1 MSDAGLHH
9 RFALRLKRTVEV
21 FPASDGALYLMRGGG
36 EAEFVIDRPAARER
50 ALLALLRE
58 GAGSAG
64 ELAGRLVDA
73 GHEAAEPDVGASG
86 DVLAGRGRRGER
98 AGVAERLLGGEHA
111 DRYDRQLAYFADMA
125 PGRAAELQLRLS
137 RARVAI
143 VGVGGLGTWTASALA
158 CAGIGHLVLVDDD
171 RVDLSNLNRQLL
183 YRRADVGRRKVEVAA
198 EALGA
203 FNPALAV
210 TALARRVDGEA
221 GAAAVVAGASFVVD
235 TADSPPYAIS
245 RWLDAACVRE
255 GVPRISA
262 GQFPP
267 RVRIGPTYVPGRTG
281 CLECQERAA
290 RRAFPLY
297 DELADL
303 RRGEPTVAATL
314 GPASGLVGS
323 VIGMEI
329 VHFLTGL
336 ARPAT
341 LGAGVTIDLR
351 DLSLEWEA
359 VERDPEC
366 ARCGATAAPAGG
378 PPGDDPV
385 PAA

>member
-1 MSDAGLHH
+1 MTADPGLHR
-9 RFALRLKRTVEV
+9 RFALRLKRTVEL
-21 FPASDGALYLMRGGG
+21 FAASDGALYLMRGGG
-36 EAEFVIDRPAARER
+36 EAEFVIDAAGGREH
-50 ALLALLRE
+50 ALLGMLRE

-64 ELAGRLVDA
+64 ELAARLVDA
-73 GHEAAEPDVGASG
+73 GHDASEHAVAEALDE
-86 DVLAGRGRRGER
+86 LAGVGLLEER
-98 AGVAERLLGGEHA
+98 AGVAEHLLGAEQA

-125 PGRAAELQLRLS
+125 PGRAAQLQLRLG
-137 RARVAI
+137 RARVAV
-143 VGVGGLGTWTASALA
+143 VGVGGLGTWTAAALA
-158 CAGIGHLVLVDDD
+158 CAGVGHLVLVDDD

-183 YRRADVGRRKVEVAA
+183 YRRADVGRRKVDVAA
-198 EALGA
+198 EALSA

-221 GAAAVVAGASFVVD
+221 AAAQVVAGASFVVD

-245 RWLDAACVRE
+245 RWLDAACMRA

-267 RVRIGPTYVPGRTG
+267 RVRIGPTYLPGRTG

-303 RRGEPTVAATL
+303 RRAEPTVAATL

-323 VIGMEI
+323 VLGMEI
-329 VHFLTGL
+329 VHHLTGL
-336 ARPAT
+336 AAPAT

-351 DLSLEWEA
+351 DLSLEWES
-359 VERDPEC
+359 VERDPAC
-366 ARCGATAAPAGG
+366 PRCGALAHDGEDG
-378 PPGDDPV
+378 HDPV
-385 PAA
+385 PPR